1 MDKFQEAICAF
12 ANDLSNSRK
21 NGYLI
26 LGAND
31 NVDIVGGKVGG
42 DVPSLSPAFSL
53 VLSPDE
59 EKDASIDAK
68 DATSEEKVASPKKKM
83 SSEEMAIYILEYCDT
98 WRSMDEIAQFSNR
111 DKNYIRNKVLPK
123 LADKLKKEYPDIPN
137 HPQQR
142 YRTKRLVLEAW
153 NKIWF

>member
-1 MDKFQEAICAF
+1 MLAVKMAVSLA
-12 ANDLSNSRK
+12 LSQ
-21 NGYLI
+21 I
-26 LGAND
+26 L
-31 NVDIVGGKVGG
+31 
-42 DVPSLSPAFSL
+42 SQ
-53 VLSPDE
+53 DE